1 MAEPI
6 VDGNVVYTD
15 FAGNSGGETY
25 VNTTFGGGRGGA
37 PMDPMVPLKDYVDA
51 RDEAVETRVN
61 GRLDK
66 LPTKGTVWGAVATGI
81 GLLLAALA
89 FGGDRFD
96 GGVGASG
103 LLRGQAEKQAE
114 TDASQDAKLL
124 VMDQKLDILI
134 KQTADK

>member
-1 MAEPI
+1 MADH
-6 VDGNVVYTD
+6 VTDGNVVYTD
-15 FAGNSGGETY
+15 FAGNAGDDTY
-25 VNTTFGGGRGGA
+25 VETTFGGGRGGA
-37 PMDPMVPLKDYVDA
+37 PMDPTVSLKDYVDA

-61 GRLDK
+61 GRLEK

-103 LLRGQAEKQAE
+103 LLRDQATNQAK

-134 KQTADK
+134 KQTAEK